1 MHLYEGHFWGMHFIW
16 WIIRL
21 VFLFWIFLTPWD
33 VPGQK
38 TRKESLCK
46 FLKRDWPQGR
56 SILRNLKKGKNC
68 WKEDKQA
75 FKLL

>member
-16 WIIRL
+16 WIIWL

-38 TRKESLCK
+38 TRKESPLE
-46 FLKRDWPQGR
+46 
-56 SILRNLKKGKNC
+56 ILKKRLASGEIDPQEFEERK
-68 WKEDKQA
+68 
-75 FKLL
+75 KLLERK